1 MNNIRSLPLYLRF
14 KPLSPLGWYIVS
26 SRVEKR
32 RYRALFGLGGKMR
45 VFGVGGCHPLL
56 REKSP
61 TPPLKS
67 HLTQFIF
74 LFFLFRFLFFSFLFS
89 FYMPF
94 SFFFFSR
101 EKIRRKK
108 TFLIFSKSYPKWL
121 QKNLDKQI
129 FSIISYGFSVPL
141 QSLVTGTVNRFFLGS
156 SKGGEPPC
164 HLRLTPKER
173 VPLTLHPFL
182 PSGNATLF

>member
-1 MNNIRSLPLYLRF
+1 
-14 KPLSPLGWYIVS
+14 
-26 SRVEKR
+26 
-32 RYRALFGLGGKMR
+32 MR

-74 LFFLFRFLFFSFLFS
+74 CFQCFVFSVLFFFFLFICLFLFS
-89 FYMPF
+89 FFP
-94 SFFFFSR
+94 R
-101 EKIRRKK
+101 EKIRRKNI
-108 TFLIFSKSYPKWL
+108 FDFSKSYPKWL

-141 QSLVTGTVNRFFLGS
+141 QSLITGTVNRFFLGS

-173 VPLTLHPFL
+173 VTLTLHPFL
-182 PSGNATLF
+182 PSGNATLFFDILK